1 MHQIQL
7 TRPLVILVV
16 DLPVAEGVTT
26 DIFAIQE
33 ESVKSMQDRHPPLAC
48 PLGEREKSQGNSMLC
63 LHKGHRG

>member
-33 ESVKSMQDRHPPLAC
+33 ESV
-48 PLGEREKSQGNSMLC
+48 
-63 LHKGHRG
+63 